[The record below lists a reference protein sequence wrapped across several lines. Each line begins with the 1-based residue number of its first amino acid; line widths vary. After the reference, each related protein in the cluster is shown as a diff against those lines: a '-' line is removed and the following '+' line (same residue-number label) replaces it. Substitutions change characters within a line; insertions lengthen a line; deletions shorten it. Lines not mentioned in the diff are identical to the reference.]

1 MLQANSRSRRQGPL
15 RRRRVPGT
23 RAHQACLNC
32 KEKKLKCDDQNP
44 ACGNCKRLAIACLI
58 QDPKSKKTRPRNYL
72 EVLEGRVASLEG
84 RDDRSSSGTTQS
96 PLGPVGGCSNGS
108 TPSTQLTPDNGE
120 GTSDLSSRVGMLDF
134 RTTQMEPQYL
144 GSSSAFAFSR
154 IINFSLSRDLPSE
167 PTLASLN
174 NRHAS
179 PPSPCLLPDY
189 EVALTLSNAYFKH
202 IHPQYPFLHEPT
214 FRAWEA
220 RHYGSS
226 HDVSEIGFSS
236 SPLFFLNMVYA
247 VASLLLPNTQ
257 SLAEQLYMSAQLF
270 TDILSK
276 DNLES
281 IQALLCYAMYSLR
294 SMDGPSLWK
303 LSGLA
308 LRQCIE
314 LGYHRGIKRLAP
326 TANPLQQEMRR
337 RVFWVANGI
346 DCTVALRLGRP
357 LGIPIQEID
366 AEYPSDVDDSAITEA
381 GITSPPRSHH
391 SQPATTMS
399 TAIHVFKLRHIWAQI
414 HTSLFSG
421 ASRSDVEHGACHPR
435 IGELRADLDT
445 WLAEAPPSRP
455 RQDDDLSIFS
465 ISTWYELNY
474 SYTMM
479 LLYRGQLAEYKE
491 SNKQVFE
498 ECIQASRN
506 ICQSYRRLYIGTA
519 VRYTWGTL
527 HCLFLSGL
535 TYLHCLWTYP
545 TVLESVRPEDV
556 SKTCT
561 DCTMVLVAIAEG
573 WQSAA
578 PYRDTFEALANR
590 TIAMVINKSRSA
602 PSPAPPLGEVELGD
616 DDNWSHWLTDMA
628 EAGVLD
634 GVDGL
639 LAGFISDFATHPD
652 Y

>member
-421 ASRSDVEHGACHPR
+421 ASRSDVEHGAWYPR
-435 IGELRADLDT
+435 IRELRAELDT

-465 ISTWYELNY
+465 ISTC
-474 SYTMM
+474 
-479 LLYRGQLAEYKE
+479 R
-491 SNKQVFE
+491 V
-498 ECIQASRN
+498 
-506 ICQSYRRLYIGTA
+506 
-519 VRYTWGTL
+519 
-527 HCLFLSGL
+527 
-535 TYLHCLWTYP
+535 
-545 TVLESVRPEDV
+545 
-556 SKTCT
+556 
-561 DCTMVLVAIAEG
+561 
-573 WQSAA
+573 
-578 PYRDTFEALANR
+578 
-590 TIAMVINKSRSA
+590 
-602 PSPAPPLGEVELGD
+602 
-616 DDNWSHWLTDMA
+616 
-628 EAGVLD
+628 
-634 GVDGL
+634 
-639 LAGFISDFATHPD
+639 
-652 Y
+652 